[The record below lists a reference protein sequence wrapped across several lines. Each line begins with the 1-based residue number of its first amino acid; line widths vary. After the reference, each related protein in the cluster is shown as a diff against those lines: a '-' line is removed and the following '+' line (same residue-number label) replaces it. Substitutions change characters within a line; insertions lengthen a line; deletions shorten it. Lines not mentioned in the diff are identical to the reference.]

1 MKKLL
6 IALLAFAG
14 FLGAENRFITIFIQD
29 KPFFTE
35 IADTPEKQAKGLM
48 FRSCINADYCMLFV
62 FAEEDMRSFWMK
74 NTLIT
79 LDIIYLN
86 SDRQIVDMY
95 CSVPPC
101 RSDPCPGYA
110 SALPARYVLEI
121 RGGTA
126 KKLKLK
132 IGDKIFIPID

>member
-14 FLGAENRFITIFIQD
+14 FLGAENRFVTIFIQD
-29 KPFFTE
+29 KPFQAE
-35 IADTPEKQAKGLM
+35 IADTPEKHARGLM
-48 FRSCINADYCMLFV
+48 FRRCLKDDYGMLFV
-62 FAEEDMRSFWMK
+62 FAEEDIRSFWMK
-74 NTLIT
+74 NTLIP
-79 LDIIYLN
+79 LDMLFLN
-86 SDRQIVDMY
+86 NEKQIVDMH

-101 RSDPCPGYA
+101 RGDPCPSYT

-132 IGDKIFIPID
+132 IGDKIFIAID

>member
-6 IALLAFAG
+6 ISLLAFAG
-14 FLGAENRFITIFIQD
+14 FMSAENRFITIFIQD

-35 IADTPEKQAKGLM
+35 IADTPEKQTRGLM
-48 FRSCINADYCMLFV
+48 FRTRLRADYGMLFV
-62 FAEEDMRSFWMK
+62 FGEEDIRSFWMK
-74 NTLIT
+74 NTLIP

-86 SDRQIVDMY
+86 SERQIVDMY

-101 RSDPCPGYA
+101 RSDPCPGYI

-121 RGGTA
+121 AGGSA
-126 KKLKLK
+126 KKLKLQ

>member
-6 IALLAFAG
+6 IFLMAFAG
-14 FLGAENRFITIFIQD
+14 LMGAENRFITIFIQD

-35 IADTPEKQAKGLM
+35 IADTPEKHARGLM
-48 FRSCINADYCMLFV
+48 FRTHIRADYGMLFV
-62 FAEEDMRSFWMK
+62 FAEEDIRSFWMK
-74 NTLIT
+74 NTLIP
-79 LDIIYLN
+79 LDMIFLN
-86 SDRQIVDMY
+86 NEKQVVDLF

-101 RSDPCPGYA
+101 RGDPCPGYT

-121 RGGTA
+121 AGGTA

-132 IGDKIFIPID
+132 IGDKIFIPVD